1 MAKKAKKAKSK
12 AKNRKQS
19 ESSRKSKPASKTG
32 ASPVRSGRATKR
44 DPEMGALRPT
54 VRIYRQGLGD
64 CILVRLP
71 RKDEPDFTLMID
83 CGVAVATRN
92 ASEMMTNVVKNILDT
107 VGTPAKVDVL
117 AVTHEHWDHVS
128 GFQQAAD
135 AFGRLGADEVWL
147 AWTEDSKD
155 QLAKKLKKDHAQA
168 FAALSRSAA
177 VRAMSGDPAG
187 GADLL
192 QMAGM
197 LGAAGEKTKAAL
209 DIAKAKADP
218 RYLKPTDMPIPVP
231 GTGALIYVLG
241 PPHDE
246 KAIKNFKPS
255 KRNPEVYELAL
266 DGSGILGA
274 GVFTALAV
282 GEDVR
287 PFADSYSISVESA
300 QAIPFFQQSYWGT
313 PGDASGWRRI
323 EGDWLGGTDE
333 LALMLQAAT
342 NNTSLVLAIE
352 LEDGDVLLFAG
363 DAQVGNW
370 LSWQDLTWT
379 LPDGRVVTGPDLL
392 ARTVFYKVGHHGS
405 HNATLRQQG
414 LEQMKRLKTAVI
426 PVDEVVAKK
435 MRWGAMPLK
444 GLIAVLDDKTGGR
457 TFRTDID
464 AADGTP
470 QLTAD
475 PLFFEFQI

>member
-1 MAKKAKKAKSK
+1 MAKKAKKTKSASKRTTTPAAK
-12 AKNRKQS
+12 
-19 ESSRKSKPASKTG
+19 KSKPAGRTG
-32 ASPVRSGRATKR
+32 APSGGSGRASRPGPATR
-44 DPEMGALRPT
+44 RRPT

-71 RKDEPDFTLMID
+71 KEDGSDFTLMID

-92 ASEMMTNVVKNILDT
+92 ASETMTAVIENIVETVK
-107 VGTPAKVDVL
+107 PQAKVDAL

-135 AFGRLGADEVWL
+135 AFEQLAADEMWL
-147 AWTEDSKD
+147 AWTEDSTDK
-155 QLAKKLKKDHAQA
+155 LAKKLKKDHAQA

-187 GADLL
+187 GTDLL
-192 QMAGM
+192 QIAGM
-197 LGAAGEKTKAAL
+197 LGAAGEKTKAAF
-209 DIAKAKADP
+209 DIAKAKAAS
-218 RYLKPTDMPIPVP
+218 RYLKPTDMPIEIPEA
-231 GTGALIYVLG
+231 GARIYVLG
-241 PPHDE
+241 PPHNE
-246 KAIKNFKPS
+246 KAIKHFNPS

-266 DGSGILGA
+266 DGSGILAA
-274 GVFTALAV
+274 GVFTALAL

-287 PFADSYSISVESA
+287 PFAASSSIPMQSA
-300 QAIPFFQQSYWGT
+300 QAMPFFQNSYWGT
-313 PGDASGWRRI
+313 PGDASEWRRI
-323 EGDWLGGTDE
+323 DSDWLGGTDE
-333 LALMLQAAT
+333 LALMLQSAT

-352 LEDGDVLLFAG
+352 LEDGDVMLFAG

-379 LPDGRVVTGPDLL
+379 LAGGRVVTGPDLL

-435 MRWGAMPLK
+435 MRWSAMPLK
-444 GLIAVLDDKTGGR
+444 GLVAALDEQTGGR
-457 TFRTDID
+457 TFRTDKD
-464 AADGTP
+464 PPDGTAK
-470 QLTAD
+470 LTTDA
-475 PLFFEFQI
+475 LFFEFEI